1 MLSKQNHAMRES
13 EKTLF
18 SKRRKEHTQGQPGV
32 ESQLELHETVSQKM
46 REREKEGGRQ
56 LVSANERKIFSFM
69 KMLNMMNNPTS
80 WLWGLILIRFKKV
93 YKWNVTNIRESTKS
107 ISGWQ
112 AVCQFQHLKDKGRV
126 WASDQPRLLLRETL
140 PQNKK
145 CVCFNFMNSFSV
157 KCWTLETIHSPR
169 EC

>member
-80 WLWGLILIRFKKV
+80 
-93 YKWNVTNIRESTKS
+93 
-107 ISGWQ
+107 
-112 AVCQFQHLKDKGRV
+112 
-126 WASDQPRLLLRETL
+126 
-140 PQNKK
+140 
-145 CVCFNFMNSFSV
+145 
-157 KCWTLETIHSPR
+157 
-169 EC
+169 